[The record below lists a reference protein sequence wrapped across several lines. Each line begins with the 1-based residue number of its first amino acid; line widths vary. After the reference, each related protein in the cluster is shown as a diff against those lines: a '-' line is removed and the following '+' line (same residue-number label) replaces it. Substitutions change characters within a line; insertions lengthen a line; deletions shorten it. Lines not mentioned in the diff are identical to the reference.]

1 MIRAEHLNTRAL
13 TIRKAGDTP
22 KWLLR
27 KKTGENDGLEY
38 VWKNMVG
45 NSWPP
50 PIEGPTDSAG

>member
-38 VWKNMVG
+38 VVEEHG
-45 NSWPP
+45 R
-50 PIEGPTDSAG
+50 ELLASAH